1 MFEEIT
7 EMERILTRL
16 LEPDNNVIMEV
27 SILEQNY
34 MIFENI
40 LLLNC

>member
-27 SILEQNY
+27 SILVQNY